1 MSKKQP
7 SAINLFLTF
16 TAVAVVA
23 RILFFFL
30 AALSPRFLPFE
41 PSFPYPEM
49 LETYSLPK
57 WIHSF
62 AGFDGIHYITIA
74 ERGYE
79 SAGMIQAFFP
89 VWPLLLQVG
98 HTIFSF
104 VGVPQLN
111 TISWGVTLNFLLL
124 PVLLYVWHQFV
135 TTIYPGFTSAKNKWL
150 PTAVL
155 LAFPTSLFFFA
166 LYSETLFLTL
176 ILGTFLAAHKQNW
189 KLAILLTIIASATRI
204 VGVLLVPA
212 LLLEFWWQQQSLAT
226 QKFEWA
232 AIKKSLQPAVIVHF
246 LVSHY
251 KMITAILLGSLGL
264 LSYMTYLYN
273 TFGDPLL
280 FKTVQ
285 SNWGHERSDSLVM
298 YPQVVVR
305 YIRML
310 AASFTFTVG
319 WFAIV
324 QEFLTGLFLP
334 LLPLLLYKKI
344 RPSHLFFGIA
354 VLLIPITTGTFSSLP
369 RYALASFPVFLVL
382 LYILKNKPKA
392 TVAWLAFS
400 TFLLICNTILFIQG
414 YWVA

>member
-7 SAINLFLTF
+7 SAINFVLTF
-16 TAVAVVA
+16 VAVAVIA
-23 RILFFFL
+23 RIFFFFL
-30 AALSPRFLPFE
+30 AAISPNFLPFQ
-41 PSFPYPEM
+41 PSFSYPEM

-62 AGFDGIHYITIA
+62 AGFDGVHYITIA

-89 VWPLLLQVG
+89 VWPLLLQAG
-98 HTIFSF
+98 HTIFS
-104 VGVPQLN
+104 VIGVPQLN

-135 TTIYPGFTSAKNKWL
+135 ITIYPEFISAKYKWL

-176 ILGTFLAAHKQNW
+176 ILGTFLAAHTQNW
-189 KLAILLTIIASATRI
+189 KLAILLAIIASATRI

-212 LLLEFWWQQQSLAT
+212 LLLEYWWQQQSLAT
-226 QKFEWA
+226 QKFEWLA
-232 AIKKSLQPAVIVHF
+232 VKKSLQPAIIVHF
-246 LVSHY
+246 LLSHY
-251 KMITAILLGSLGL
+251 KMIATILLGSLGL
-264 LSYMTYLYN
+264 LAYMTYLYII
-273 TFGDPLL
+273 FGDPLL

-285 SNWGHERSDSLVM
+285 SDWGHERSDTLVM

-310 AASFTFTVG
+310 TTSFTLTVG
-319 WFAIV
+319 WFTIV
-324 QEFLTGLFLP
+324 QEFLSGLFLP
-334 LLPLLLYKKI
+334 LSPLLLYKKI

-354 VLLIPITTGTFSSLP
+354 VLLIPISTGTFSSLL

-382 LYILKNKPKA
+382 LYLLKDKPKA
-392 TVAWLAFS
+392 STAWLAFS